1 MELSDIILTLVGIL
15 TAIIGG
21 VVKSVMKDIKE
32 LEANINTCQMDLP
45 KEYVLKVDYEHHQ
58 DKVEKK
64 LDKIYDKID
73 KLVSNK

>member
-21 VVKSVMKDIKE
+21 VVKSVTKDIEK
-32 LEANINTCQMDLP
+32 LEENINNCQIDLP
-45 KEYVLKVDYEHHQ
+45 KDYVLKVDYEHHQ
-58 DKVEKK
+58 DKIEKK

-73 KLVSNK
+73 KLVSK

>member
-21 VVKSVMKDIKE
+21 VVKSVMIDIKE

-58 DKVEKK
+58 DRVEKK
-64 LDKIYDKID
+64 LDKMSIK
-73 KLVSNK
+73 